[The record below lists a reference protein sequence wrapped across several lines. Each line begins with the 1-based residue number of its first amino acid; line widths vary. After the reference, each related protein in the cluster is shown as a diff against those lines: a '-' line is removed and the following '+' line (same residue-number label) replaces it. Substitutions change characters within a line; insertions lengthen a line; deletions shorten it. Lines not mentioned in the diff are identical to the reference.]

1 MVSETIVVGTRFNE
15 YHFGMFRKIEETFQI
30 MEQIA
35 NFAAK
40 K

>member
-1 MVSETIVVGTRFNE
+1 MVSDTIRVCTRLYE
-15 YHFGMFRKIEETFQI
+15 YNFGMFRKIEETFQM

>member
-1 MVSETIVVGTRFNE
+1 MVSETIRVRTRLYEHN
-15 YHFGMFRKIEETFQI
+15 FGMFRKIEETFRM

-35 NFAAK
+35 NYAAK

>member
-1 MVSETIVVGTRFNE
+1 MVSDAIRVCTRLHEHDFGT
-15 YHFGMFRKIEETFQI
+15 FRKIEETYQI